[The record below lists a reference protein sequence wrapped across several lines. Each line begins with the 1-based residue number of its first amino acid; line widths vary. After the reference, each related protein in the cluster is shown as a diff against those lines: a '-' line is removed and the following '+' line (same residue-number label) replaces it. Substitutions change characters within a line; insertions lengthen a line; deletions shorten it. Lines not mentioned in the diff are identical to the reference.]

1 MRSIPLFVAS
11 IVALGLSQAS
21 AQPQMRNMDP
31 AVATTT
37 NVSYDDLNCAARYT
51 LAAFVIQGLD
61 ASAAAYYSARATDA
75 GKRYMA
81 LHPAENEQSY
91 SARVTA
97 NAQDIQ
103 TRLASN
109 SITPEGLVAE
119 IKQCDQAAD
128 TRVVM

>member
-1 MRSIPLFVAS
+1 MRSISLFAAS
-11 IVALGLSQAS
+11 IVVLGLSQAG

-31 AVATTT
+31 AVATTSSA
-37 NVSYDDLNCAARYT
+37 SYDDLNCAARYT

-61 ASAAAYYSARATDA
+61 ATAAAYYSERATDA
-75 GKRYMA
+75 GKRYLA
-81 LHPAENEQSY
+81 LHPGESEQAY

-103 TRLASN
+103 TRLATN
-109 SITPEGLVAE
+109 TITPEGLVSE

-128 TRVVM
+128 TRMVM